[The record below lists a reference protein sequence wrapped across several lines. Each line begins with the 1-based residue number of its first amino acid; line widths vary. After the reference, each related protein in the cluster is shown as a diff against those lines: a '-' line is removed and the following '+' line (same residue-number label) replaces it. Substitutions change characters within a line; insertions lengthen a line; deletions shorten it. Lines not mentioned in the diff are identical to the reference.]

1 MHEFMQVLVR
11 WAILGIELAAVAA
24 IAAGFV
30 WSGARALV
38 VNARDKDQRHAVFRR
53 GLGRSTL
60 IALELLVAADILRS
74 VVLEP
79 SLANICRAC
88 RPCRYPHVLELLNRC
103 RARRLLALGARQI
116 APTQHRAGRA
126 TCV

>member
-1 MHEFMQVLVR
+1 MQVLVR
-11 WAILGIELAAVAA
+11 WAILGLEVAAVAA
-24 IAAGFV
+24 IAGGFV

-38 VNARDKDQRHAVFRR
+38 VNARAKDQRHAVFRR

-79 SLANICRAC
+79 SLANIAVLAALVAIRTFLSFSIDVELDGCWPWERAKL
-88 RPCRYPHVLELLNRC
+88 RPRNIGP
-103 RARRLLALGARQI
+103 GAPG
-116 APTQHRAGRA
+116 APD
-126 TCV
+126 